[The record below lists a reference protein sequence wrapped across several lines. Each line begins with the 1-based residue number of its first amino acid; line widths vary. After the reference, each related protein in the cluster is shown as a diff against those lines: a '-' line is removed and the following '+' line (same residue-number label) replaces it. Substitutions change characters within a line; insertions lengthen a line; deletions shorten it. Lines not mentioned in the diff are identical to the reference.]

1 MANEQSVSAFDKVFA
16 AYWRD
21 YQNGTPIGGGMA
33 YESRVRALTLDDSL
47 DSLKQLDRL
56 LIAVKKDVVTQGG
69 EAVLLRQSAF
79 RNFLLFLA
87 AYAGRVVVHYLPSHA
102 KSATWLPAE
111 ALLDHA
117 KDVSAGKFY
126 TVTAL
131 KPALATA
138 VPFYALVV
146 VGAKLFGGLNRRF
159 NYPVT
164 GELAPESLYVA
175 VRAYLTGLAESTKA
189 QTAQGK
195 SAQTQPQAKPTQVKP
210 TSAVNAASAPV
221 SHSMSEVTHAFA
233 QKTEELHAKPVRVN
247 GGATTPRP
255 SPAVS
260 GQLSQ
265 ALNQT
270 PNHISNQDLS
280 QALNQTLAQDTAQ
293 SVAQRPPVAQR
304 TQHTAKNPVSPQG
317 VARSTAHRPS
327 HTTMTESQAGVR
339 QIRVPLPTTAN
350 TQDIITPQTHKMRAS
365 TAQGAT
371 TAQGLMDSTQGQG
384 LKSPQMLTQQAPQ
397 APSTPKKPVA
407 TQSIKK
413 PQKKID
419 YFAELKSDMGSL
431 PPANDAHT
439 AHYQKAMTVINQ
451 ATAVLSKNP
460 EQPLGTKQTATI
472 AQALGLLEKVANAG
486 NTNAMLSLA
495 LVRFEGILGKENPT
509 TAVAWVQ
516 KAADMGDVRAQ
527 KLMSRLY
534 YQGRGVS
541 ASVEMGEM
549 WLARAAEGGHPEAK
563 KLQAQ
568 FNQIKL
574 MRDDVRV
581 EAQKDK
587 RYLMLLGG
595 VLLILAVVVWLGS
608 KFLT

>member
-195 SAQTQPQAKPTQVKP
+195 SAQTQPQAKPIQAKP
-210 TSAVNAASAPV
+210 TSAVNATSAPV

-233 QKTEELHAKPVRVN
+233 QKTEELHAKPVRAN
-247 GGATTPRP
+247 GGATTPHP

-260 GQLSQ
+260 GQ
-265 ALNQT
+265 
-270 PNHISNQDLS
+270 LS

-317 VARSTAHRPS
+317 VARSTVHHPS
-327 HTTMTESQAGVR
+327 HTAMTESQAGVR
-339 QIRVPLPTTAN
+339 QIRVPLPTTAD
-350 TQDIITPQTHKMRAS
+350 TQDIITRQTHKMRAS

-371 TAQGLMDSTQGQG
+371 TTQGLMGSTQGQG
-384 LKSPQMLTQQAPQ
+384 LKSSQMPTQQV
-397 APSTPKKPVA
+397 PSTPKKPVA

-413 PQKKID
+413 LQKKID

-460 EQPLGTKQTATI
+460 EQPLGAKQTATI

-495 LVRFEGILGKENPT
+495 LVQFEGILGKENPT
-509 TAVAWVQ
+509 TAVAWAQ

-595 VLLILAVVVWLGS
+595 ALLILAVVVWLGS

>member
-1 MANEQSVSAFDKVFA
+1 MANEQSVSAFDKVFS

-33 YESRVRALTLDDSL
+33 YESRIRALTLDDSL

-56 LIAVKKDVVTQGG
+56 LIAVKKDVVAQGG
-69 EAVLLRQSAF
+69 EAVLLRQSTF

-87 AYAGRVVVHYLPSHA
+87 AYAGRVVVHYLPAHA

-111 ALLDHA
+111 ALLDYA
-117 KDVSAGKFY
+117 QDVSAGKFY

-131 KPALATA
+131 KPALAIA

-146 VGAKLFGGLNRRF
+146 VGAKLFGGINRRF
-159 NYPVT
+159 NYPMT

-175 VRAYLTGLAESTKA
+175 VRAYLTGLAQSTKA
-189 QTAQGK
+189 QAD
-195 SAQTQPQAKPTQVKP
+195 QAKPTQAKLAP
-210 TSAVNAASAPV
+210 TTPAPTTNVAPAPV
-221 SHSMSEVTHAFA
+221 SHAMSEVTHAFA
-233 QKTEELHAKPVRVN
+233 QKTEAVHAKPVRAG
-247 GGATTPRP
+247 GGAAVRP
-255 SPAVS
+255 SSAG
-260 GQLSQ
+260 GQLAQVQALKQASSQ
-265 ALNQT
+265 AST
-270 PNHISNQDLS
+270 HALS
-280 QALNQTLAQDTAQ
+280 QTLAQGVTQ
-293 SVAQRPPVAQR
+293 SEDQAIKPALPA
-304 TQHTAKNPVSPQG
+304 AKNPTSL
-317 VARSTAHRPS
+317 AAEHSTAQHPS
-327 HTTMTESQAGVR
+327 QQAVIPADGQASVR
-339 QIRVPLPTTAN
+339 RIRVPLQN
-350 TQDIITPQTHKMRAS
+350 TNDQTIITPQGGAKLSDMENAKGVTHEQAVKAVHQTPASAPAS
-365 TAQGAT
+365 TPVSMPASASAPKKT
-371 TAQGLMDSTQGQG
+371 T
-384 LKSPQMLTQQAPQ
+384 P
-397 APSTPKKPVA
+397 APSISRK
-407 TQSIKK
+407 S
-413 PQKKID
+413 QKKID
-419 YFAELKSDMGSL
+419 YFAELKSDMVTL
-431 PPANDAHT
+431 PPANDPHA
-439 AHYQKAMTVINQ
+439 AHYQKAMAVINQ
-451 ATAVLSKNP
+451 AVAVLSKNP
-460 EQPLGTKQTATI
+460 EQSLEDKQLTII

-486 NTNAMLSLA
+486 NTSAMLSLA
-495 LVRFEGILGKENPT
+495 LVQFEGILSKENPT
-509 TAVAWVQ
+509 TAVAWIQ

-587 RYLMLLGG
+587 RYLMLLG
-595 VLLILAVVVWLGS
+595 VALLILVFVVWLGS